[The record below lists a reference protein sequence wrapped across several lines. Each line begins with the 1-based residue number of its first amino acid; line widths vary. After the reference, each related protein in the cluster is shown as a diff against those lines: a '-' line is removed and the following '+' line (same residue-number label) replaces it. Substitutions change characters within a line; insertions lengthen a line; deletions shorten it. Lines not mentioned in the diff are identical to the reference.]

1 MSRTR
6 LQCIAKQI
14 HTAVAR
20 RIRTESC
27 EEPHHCCNH
36 NSITTRQVRMANGR
50 ENIYKSC
57 WGTALAA
64 HNRLL
69 KITATDQ
76 LARDMDSQW
85 ARANDPFNSVHR
97 LPPIVTKCG
106 ASNDNRMWVLRRMC
120 HMATHL
126 SVSVSS
132 SDFSVD
138 GLPGARPDPDPAT
151 GSCSE
156 RGRRVPLPQ
165 VAGPT
170 WDRGQR
176 LLAGRPPREPC

>member
-1 MSRTR
+1 
-6 LQCIAKQI
+6 
-14 HTAVAR
+14 
-20 RIRTESC
+20 
-27 EEPHHCCNH
+27 
-36 NSITTRQVRMANGR
+36 MANGR

-106 ASNDNRMWVLRRMC
+106 ASNDNRMWVLRHMC

-156 RGRRVPLPQ
+156 KRPSSTSATRCRSNLGSRATP
-165 VAGPT
+165 AGLST
-170 WDRGQR
+170 ALSADVKS
-176 LLAGRPPREPC
+176 LFAREEQEHC